1 MIEFLK
7 NWISSD
13 EAQPTEP
20 NGNLVEAISVLL
32 LEAAMIDGQIDIK
45 EIEQTKHAL
54 CSFFDISAEQVTQ
67 TIQKIQ
73 EDAGKKFEFHS
84 FTKQIRESCDY
95 EERKYILSLLWQIVL
110 ADDEIDSLESNLM
123 RRLSGLLFVS
133 DVDSGKAKQQA
144 RNRLGL
150 V

>member
-7 NWISSD
+7 NWVSSD
-13 EAQPTEP
+13 NP
-20 NGNLVEAISVLL
+20 NPHEQDDNLVEAVSALL
-32 LEAAMIDGQIDIK
+32 LEAAMIDGQIDSE
-45 EIEQTKHAL
+45 EIEQTKHAI
-54 CSFFDISAEQVTQ
+54 CSFFDTSEEQATR
-67 TIQKIQ
+67 TIQKLL
-73 EDAGKKFEFHS
+73 EDAGHKHEFHS
-84 FTKQIRESCDY
+84 LTKQIRESCDY
-95 EERKYILSLLWQIVL
+95 EERIYILSMLWQIVL
-110 ADDEIDSLESNLM
+110 ADDEIDSLESSLM

>member
-7 NWISSD
+7 NWVSSD
-13 EAQPTEP
+13 KPHSHEQVDD
-20 NGNLVEAISVLL
+20 LVEAVSALL
-32 LEAAMIDGQIDIK
+32 LEAAMIDGQIDSE
-45 EIEQTKHAL
+45 EIEQTKHAI
-54 CSFFDISAEQVTQ
+54 CSFFDTSEEQATR
-67 TIQKIQ
+67 TIQKLL
-73 EDAGKKFEFHS
+73 EDAGHKHEFHS
-84 FTKQIRESCDY
+84 LTKQIRESCDY
-95 EERKYILSLLWQIVL
+95 EERIYILSMLWQIVL

-144 RNRLGL
+144 RNHLGL